1 MVIGLSFSGNSE
13 VPYYCSIRHANIE
26 AISLTIKLKTLWMV
40 FYDVSKVTLEK
51 CDNMDYLYAEKSIIV
66 KILPDKSCQ
75 PDRKSVV

>member
-75 PDRKSVV
+75 P